1 MGRKQL
7 AELNLL
13 DRFLFN
19 EAMEDPENMKAV
31 LDIIF
36 EGYIFKIG
44 TSIGKKRYGR
54 FRITARLGW
63 MCMHGM
69 KRKNVYDTEAQ
80 KEDTKIFRNA
90 AVFIRHCWTVI

>member
-36 EGYIFKIG
+36 EQDISLKSAPQSEKEVR
-44 TSIGKKRYGR
+44 TLPDN
-54 FRITARLGW
+54 RIKCEEVPILICK
-63 MCMHGM
+63 MM
-69 KRKNVYDTEAQ
+69 
-80 KEDTKIFRNA
+80 
-90 AVFIRHCWTVI
+90 RHAFF

>member
-1 MGRKQL
+1 MGRRQL

-19 EAMEDPENMKAV
+19 EAMEDPENMKTV

-36 EGYIFKIG
+36 EQDISLKSAPQSEKEVRTLPDNRQVRLDVYAWDEEENM
-44 TSIGKKRYGR
+44 TQRHRKKTR
-54 FRITARLGW
+54 
-63 MCMHGM
+63 
-69 KRKNVYDTEAQ
+69 
-80 KEDTKIFRNA
+80 KIFRNV

>member
-36 EGYIFKIG
+36 EQDISLK
-44 TSIGKKRYGR
+44 SAPQSEKRYGR

-69 KRKNVYDTEAQ
+69 KRKMYMTQ
-80 KEDTKIFRNA
+80 RHRKRTRKIFRNA

>member
-36 EGYIFKIG
+36 
-44 TSIGKKRYGR
+44 
-54 FRITARLGW
+54 
-63 MCMHGM
+63 
-69 KRKNVYDTEAQ
+69 
-80 KEDTKIFRNA
+80 
-90 AVFIRHCWTVI
+90 

>member
-19 EAMEDPENMKAV
+19 EAMEDPENMKTV

-36 EGYIFKIG
+36 EELRV
-44 TSIGKKRYGR
+44 KR
-54 FRITARLGW
+54 
-63 MCMHGM
+63 
-69 KRKNVYDTEAQ
+69 NSVY
-80 KEDTKIFRNA
+80 R
-90 AVFIRHCWTVI
+90 W